1 MTQVKARR
9 KAVKVLAKEQITIPG
24 NFLNQIASGELK

>member
-9 KAVKVLAKEQITIPG
+9 KAVKVLAKGQIAIPG
-24 NFLNQIASGELK
+24 DFLNQIASAELK